1 MIYPELLKCWLI
13 QTMTKDKKM
22 NERSVCQ
29 LFLFNFHMFVAK
41 LGAMG
46 WIRMNATAS
55 NKVPFIHC
63 LLVTVQY
70 DIKKVVD
77 SYSSWCILWLT
88 IF

>member
-1 MIYPELLKCWLI
+1 MIYPELLKWLI

-29 LFLFNFHMFVAK
+29 LFMFNFHMFVAK

-70 DIKKVVD
+70 DIKK
-77 SYSSWCILWLT
+77 WLT
-88 IF
+88 VIVLDVYCG

>member
-1 MIYPELLKCWLI
+1 MIYPELLKWLI

-46 WIRMNATAS
+46 WTRMNATAS

-70 DIKKVVD
+70 DIKK
-77 SYSSWCILWLT
+77 WLT
-88 IF
+88 VIVLDVYCG